1 MRDTRTP
8 AALKD
13 CIQWHSTQWVGASR
27 VWAVWTTWDPRKC
40 PAPATADSSSAQIT
54 LWAVADKVPRAANDQ
69 RMSEAAHTLA
79 EPRNHFSIP
88 FRVRESSL
96 LRNEASFSP
105 ERLIEVARLLLSCS
119 SRRRAELHGGRR
131 DHLLFLWPFGDDAL
145 PDLQC

>member
-1 MRDTRTP
+1 MAMRDTRTP

-13 CIQWHSTQWVGASR
+13 CIQWQSTQWVGASR

-69 RMSEAAHTLA
+69 RMSDAAHTLA

-88 FRVRESSL
+88 FKGTGIEPSS
-96 LRNEASFSP
+96 
-105 ERLIEVARLLLSCS
+105 
-119 SRRRAELHGGRR
+119 
-131 DHLLFLWPFGDDAL
+131 
-145 PDLQC
+145 Q